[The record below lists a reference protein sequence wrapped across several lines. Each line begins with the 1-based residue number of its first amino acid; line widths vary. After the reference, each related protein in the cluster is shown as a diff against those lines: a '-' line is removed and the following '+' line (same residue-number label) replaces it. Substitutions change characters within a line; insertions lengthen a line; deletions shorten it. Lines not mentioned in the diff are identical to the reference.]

1 MTKNYDV
8 CLSNILHVPKR
19 CNSCQHG
26 IYRVK
31 LVGDFATYYAFNLE
45 LLIEGK
51 HTTKLYGHALIL
63 PDLSYWSDCSEWPD
77 WLNWIIIIICG
88 CHLQSWSDKNE
99 VHWQLLPWSSQIRS
113 QIRFWISWRFSESR
127 RPIPVSEV
135 FLMRVSDSLMRAS
148 DSSITR
154 FLNSLFLILPTTSYT
169 WQNFWGLGL
178 CVESRGI
185 LALDN
190 LDGKC

>member
-99 VHWQLLPWSSQIRS
+99 VHWQLLPCSSQIRS
-113 QIRFWISWRFSESR
+113 QIRFWISCESSEDSPKVAARFPFPRFSWWEFPILWWEL
-127 RPIPVSEV
+127 PIPRSPV
-135 FLMRVSDSLMRAS
+135 
-148 DSSITR
+148 SSIPS
-154 FLNSLFLILPTTSYT
+154 FLFCRQPVTPGRIFEDSDFVWNPEESL
-169 WQNFWGLGL
+169 
-178 CVESRGI
+178 R
-185 LALDN
+185 
-190 LDGKC
+190 